1 MFQTRWIFLAAL
13 VSAQAFGSVSFQ
25 EKKNRVAFL
34 NELSQ
39 SSAISMNIEAYH
51 RELNYEQENLPL
63 DKRAEN
69 EAKLLS
75 EKVRVQI
82 AKVYEAALESHGDTG
97 IAVEEV
103 RTAIEKDLMLVSEE
117 LQDEMRNLS
126 LNALEGI
133 QRGEISSDYNLV
145 NIEKALMK
153 GVADRSNFLNEEGDN
168 SLPPGMAKNDSSRT
182 SYTNKADILES
193 LTSNRESVEWVTT
206 AGNTIKSADTRKVDS
221 RVSLQV
227 KVEFLGIGIEA
238 GPSIYFKREYKTNVS
253 VMSQGMTPSIL
264 PDGNFDFVERDRMGQ
279 AVKVNGKNK
288 KRFISFQ
295 CDADLEFQTDYAGA
309 GGFSFAG
316 IGGSA
321 GVTKSFANSVNIA
334 SRRLLLPE
342 IIGNKAVS
350 MKTLT
355 ELCHNEFLNARVTNN
370 LTVTGALNA
379 MMKNVIASLRFSH
392 PKTKCS
398 TDNHCAKWFNSDV
411 TALAKKN
418 NKARCVEESKE
429 KYMKCELRGQNGQSC
444 IVYDSK
450 GKRLS
455 SGSMEYNCDN
465 GLRCVQT
472 TEAGFMTA
480 AKGQCM
486 PIKK

>member
-13 VSAQAFGSVSFQ
+13 VSTQAFGSVSFQ
-25 EKKNRVAFL
+25 EKKNRVEFL
-34 NELSQ
+34 GELSQ

-51 RELNYEQENLPL
+51 RELNYEKENLSL
-63 DKRAEN
+63 EKRAEN
-69 EAKLLS
+69 EARLLS

-82 AKVYEAALESHGDTG
+82 AKAYEAALESHEDSG
-97 IAVEEV
+97 AAAEEV
-103 RTAIEKDLMLVSEE
+103 RAAIEKDLTLVSAD
-117 LQDEMRNLS
+117 LQDEMRSLS
-126 LNALEGI
+126 LNALESI

-168 SLPPGMAKNDSSRT
+168 SLPPAMVKNDSSRS
-182 SYTNKADILES
+182 SYTNKVDILES
-193 LTSNRESVEWVTT
+193 LTSNRESVEWITT
-206 AGNTIKSADTRKVDS
+206 SGNTIKSADTRRVDS

-238 GPSIYFKREYKTNVS
+238 GPSIAFKREYKTS
-253 VMSQGMTPSIL
+253 VTITSQGMTPSIL

-279 AVKVNGKNK
+279 VVKANGKNK

-295 CDADLEFQTDYAGA
+295 CDADLEFQTDYSGA

-316 IGGSA
+316 VGGSA
-321 GVTKSFANSVNIA
+321 GVTKSFSNSVNIA
-334 SRRLLLPE
+334 SRRILLPE
-342 IIGNKAVS
+342 IIANKAVS

-355 ELCHNEFLNARVTNN
+355 ELCHNDFLNARVTNN
-370 LTVTGALNA
+370 LTVTGALNV
-379 MMKNVIASLRFSH
+379 MMKNVVAGLRFSH

-398 TDNHCAKWFNSDV
+398 TDNHCAKWFNNEV
-411 TALAKKN
+411 TSLAKNN

-429 KYMKCELRGQNGQSC
+429 KYMTCELRGQKDQSC
-444 IVYDSK
+444 IVYDAK

-455 SGSMEYNCDN
+455 SGSMEYNCDK
-465 GLRCVQT
+465 GLHCVQT
-472 TEAGFMTA
+472 TEAGFLTA